1 MGKDAARQKFLI
13 FFGFVIFVSHQTDYF
28 CFKRLIPNMLQF
40 MEGTHL
46 EYTFTMYLGTSGL
59 KVVCEAT
66 LWVFYL

>member
-1 MGKDAARQKFLI
+1 
-13 FFGFVIFVSHQTDYF
+13 
-28 CFKRLIPNMLQF
+28 MLQF